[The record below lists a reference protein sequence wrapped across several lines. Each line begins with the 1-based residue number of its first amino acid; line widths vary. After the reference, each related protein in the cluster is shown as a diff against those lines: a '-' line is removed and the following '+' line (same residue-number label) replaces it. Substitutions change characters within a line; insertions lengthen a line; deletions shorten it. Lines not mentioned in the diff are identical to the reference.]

1 MPAMSLPRSL
11 ATAALGAA
19 LATSTALQARAQS
32 QALSFTGGVLLNP
45 KIGFGNL
52 GALGPASGVGPAT
65 GGTFNRTYANGFN
78 RVDEEGNKEG
88 RTGFW
93 GYEVNTQIS
102 GDTLV
107 LSSPGG
113 ATAVA
118 ISDAGDLAFPSGNL
132 EYRGSMGS
140 LGRAHWGLL
149 LSVGYQNIGAEASGS
164 WITDAS
170 VIEDRFSLGGLTP
183 SDLPPAPYAGTSST
197 KTPRI
202 GSNPDRSFRTLPGA
216 RQLSG
221 NWEFDADLIPIS
233 GGLYTEAQLFG
244 RLNAI
249 AGAGV
254 FVAFVNAEFRIN
266 ERSTLA
272 GEPTVTTRLADG
284 TNDVI
289 YGGFVQLGLDWALW
303 EEASLVASARWQ
315 PCADFDHSVAGRE
328 VNVDFLSAIA
338 IHIGFA
344 MRF

>member
-1 MPAMSLPRSL
+1 MSLPRSL
-11 ATAALGAA
+11 TSAALGTVLTAA
-19 LATSTALQARAQS
+19 TALPVLAQS
-32 QALSFTGGVLLNP
+32 QALSFTGGILLNP

-52 GALGPASGVGPAT
+52 GALGPATGIGPAT
-65 GGTFNRTYANGFN
+65 GGNFNRTYANGFN
-78 RVDEEGNKEG
+78 RVDNEGNQEG

-118 ISDAGDLAFPSGNL
+118 VSDAGNLAYPSGNL

-149 LSVGYQNIGAEASGS
+149 LSVGYQNIGAETSGS

-183 SDLPPAPYAGTSST
+183 ADLPPAPYAGTSST

-202 GSNPDRSFRTLPGA
+202 GSTPDRSFRTLPGA

-221 NWEFDADLIPIS
+221 TWEFDADLIPIS
-233 GGLYTEAQLFG
+233 GGLYAETQIVG

-249 AGAGV
+249 AAAGV
-254 FVAFVNAEFRIN
+254 FVAFVNADLRFR
-266 ERSTLA
+266 EQSTLA
-272 GEPTVTTRLADG
+272 GQPTVTTQAGEG

-289 YGGFVQLGLDWALW
+289 YGGFAQLGLDWALW
-303 EEASLVASARWQ
+303 ENASLVASARWQ
-315 PCADFDHSVAGRE
+315 PCDDFNHSVAGRE